1 MNFTV
6 RGWSKQTIFLC
17 QTKKRNFIL
26 CTTCTLHNCTS
37 CLDKYWFF
45 NLSIQTKFVNAQKRQ
60 HACLLP
66 KMLLLTIMIVDD
78 CAFHW
83 MRIIVL
89 CYVSRKGK
97 GWHFNNTRQVGID
110 VEYKYSDNTLLRRNG
125 MRERESK
132 KSVVNIWRLQT
143 LFFFHFVVY
152 CVSFWKSRMKK
163 KMKECIQTR
172 VVQKENLSE
181 IFALRRTK
189 V

>member
-1 MNFTV
+1 MHH
-6 RGWSKQTIFLC
+6 K
-17 QTKKRNFIL
+17 
-26 CTTCTLHNCTS
+26 HNCTS

-89 CYVSRKGK
+89 CYVSRRGK

-125 MRERESK
+125 MRERERAK
-132 KSVVNIWRLQT
+132 KALSIFDDCKLCSFFILSCIVYPFERVEWRER
-143 LFFFHFVVY
+143 
-152 CVSFWKSRMKK
+152 WKNAYK
-163 KMKECIQTR
+163 
-172 VVQKENLSE
+172 LG
-181 IFALRRTK
+181 
-189 V
+189 